1 MPKSATGA
9 SRAHAVRPSSRRHAT
24 RRPRGGFTL
33 IEILVVVVI
42 VSVLSG
48 FVLLSLGR
56 AGPAAINE
64 RSVARVDAA
73 MSALC
78 DRALLTG
85 RAHGIRFH
93 VDGYDFWAL
102 GPAGWVELADADP
115 PSGRW
120 PETGT
125 PRLRIAAARAELD
138 RAAAPQVVCTG
149 IEPATP
155 FELRFGSGD
164 SQRELAWP

>member
-1 MPKSATGA
+1 MPRSATGA
-9 SRAHAVRPSSRRHAT
+9 SRAPAVRPPPRRQGSRRAA
-24 RRPRGGFTL
+24 GGFTL

-48 FVLLSLGR
+48 FVLLALGR
-56 AGPAAINE
+56 AGPASINE
-64 RSVARVDAA
+64 RAVARIDAA

-85 RAHGIRFH
+85 RTHGIRFH
-93 VDGYDFWAL
+93 DGGYDFWAL
-102 GPAGWVELADADP
+102 GPAGWVELADGDP

-120 PETGT
+120 PETGI
-125 PRLRIAAARAELD
+125 PRLRVAAARAELD

-155 FELRFGSGD
+155 FELRFGLGD
-164 SQRELAWP
+164 SQRELVWP